1 MIKRHHPFLAR
12 REQLALLLLAV
23 LAVLGLS
30 LNLASG
36 EARAAE
42 ESPVLK
48 LVPADSAALAKT
60 LLIDIRTASKEDLM
74 LLDGIGEK
82 KAQDIL
88 DHRAAHPFTSVT
100 QLLDVRGI
108 GPKTFARLLPS
119 LVSFGDSALVNR
131 ITAQNLVDLSMAGS
145 SAATANLTPGKPKRA
160 HAAKAI
166 PKGELT
172 NIVNLN
178 SAGLEELCTLP
189 GIGEV
194 KAAAIIAWRKQNGA
208 FQSVDD
214 LLKVSGIGPK
224 TLAKIRHRLSV

>member
-1 MIKRHHPFLAR
+1 M
-12 REQLALLLLAV
+12 
-23 LAVLGLS
+23 
-30 LNLASG
+30 
-36 EARAAE
+36 
-42 ESPVLK
+42 
-48 LVPADSAALAKT
+48 
-60 LLIDIRTASKEDLM
+60 
-74 LLDGIGEK
+74 
-82 KAQDIL
+82 L

-131 ITAQNLVDLSMAGS
+131 ITAQNLADLNSPS
-145 SAATANLTPGKPKRA
+145 SAAVAANLTPGKPKRA
-160 HAAKAI
+160 PAAKAI

-224 TLAKIRHRLSV
+224 TLAKIRHRL

>member
-1 MIKRHHPFLAR
+1 VIKRHHPFLAR

-42 ESPVLK
+42 ESPVSK

-82 KAQDIL
+82 RAQDIL
-88 DHRAAHPFTSVT
+88 DHRAAHPFTSVA

-131 ITAQNLVDLSMAGS
+131 IAAQNLADLNSSGS
-145 SAATANLTPGKPKRA
+145 GAAAANLTPGKTKRA
-160 HAAKAI
+160 PAAKAI

-178 SAGLEELCTLP
+178 SAGPEELCTLP